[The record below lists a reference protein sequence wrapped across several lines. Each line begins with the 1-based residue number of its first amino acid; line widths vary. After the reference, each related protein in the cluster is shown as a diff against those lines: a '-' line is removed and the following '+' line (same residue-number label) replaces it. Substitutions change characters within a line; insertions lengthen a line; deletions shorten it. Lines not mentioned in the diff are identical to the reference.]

1 MPEERE
7 YRQAPFAPPLGALD
21 LLLVRHGASM
31 AWAPGRDFTL
41 ADGHGDPDLAP
52 DGVEQAEK
60 AAARLAAE
68 HIDAIY
74 VTPLLRTQQTAA
86 PLARLTGLQPV
97 VEPDLREVYLG
108 EWEGGVFRQ
117 KIADAD
123 PVAMRMFELE
133 RWDVIPGAEDGDA
146 FSARVRAA
154 VMRLAA
160 AHPDQR
166 VVAVTHGGVIGSVLQ
181 QASRS
186 RGFAFAN
193 ADNASISQ
201 IVVVGDRWIVRRFND
216 TAHLTPAFSLAGAP
230 PL

>member
-1 MPEERE
+1 MPEDRA
-7 YRQAPFAPPLGALD
+7 YRQTPFAPPPGALD
-21 LLLVRHGASM
+21 LLLVRHGQSAP
-31 AWAPGRDFTL
+31 WTPGRDFAL
-41 ADGHGDPDLAP
+41 HDGHGDPELTP
-52 DGVEQAEK
+52 EGGQQADRV
-60 AAARLAAE
+60 AQRLATE
-68 HIDAIY
+68 HVDAIY
-74 VTPLLRTQQTAA
+74 VTTLRRTQQTAA
-86 PLARLTGLQPV
+86 PLARRTGLEPR

-117 KIADAD
+117 KVAEAD
-123 PVAMRMFELE
+123 PVAVRMFELE
-133 RWDVIPGAEDGDA
+133 SWAAIPGAEPNDA
-146 FSARVRAA
+146 FAARVRAA

-181 QASRS
+181 QAARS

-216 TAHLTPAFSLAGAP
+216 TAHLTPHFSLVGAGP
-230 PL
+230 I